1 MSTGTPSAALSAPN
15 LSEFSDQATLT
26 YLLKGLFVIAI
37 FLDVAALASTSMEIS
52 LLQGLQSGSQ
62 TITPAVAA
70 ANDARQGA
78 IAIVRF
84 VIFVLTAIC
93 FLCWI
98 YRANK
103 NARQLGATDMRFTPG
118 WAVGWFFVPF
128 ANWWK
133 PYGAMKEIWQASVD
147 PASWQTIPRPEI
159 LPWWWACFVIGRIA
173 LSASVRYKATV
184 HDISGYIT
192 SDVLLLVSA
201 AIGIPAAVLAI
212 VLVRDIARMQL
223 SHARR
228 ERV

>member
-1 MSTGTPSAALSAPN
+1 MSTGTPPAALSAPN
-15 LSEFSDQATLT
+15 LSEFGDQATLT
-26 YLLKGLFVIAI
+26 YLLKGLFVVAI
-37 FLDVAALASTSMEIS
+37 LLDVAALASTLMEIS
-52 LLQGLQSGSQ
+52 LLQGLESGSQ
-62 TITPAVAA
+62 ITPAVAA
-70 ANDARQGA
+70 ANDARQSV

-98 YRANK
+98 YRANR

-118 WAVGWFFVPF
+118 WAVGWFFVPVAAF
-128 ANWWK
+128 WK
-133 PYGAMKEIWQASVD
+133 PYEAMKEVWQASVD
-147 PASWQTIPRPEI
+147 PANWQTIPRPEI

-173 LSASVRYKATV
+173 LSASVRYKAAV
-184 HDISGYIT
+184 HNISGYIT
-192 SDVLLLVSA
+192 SDVLYLLSA

-228 ERV
+228 ETL